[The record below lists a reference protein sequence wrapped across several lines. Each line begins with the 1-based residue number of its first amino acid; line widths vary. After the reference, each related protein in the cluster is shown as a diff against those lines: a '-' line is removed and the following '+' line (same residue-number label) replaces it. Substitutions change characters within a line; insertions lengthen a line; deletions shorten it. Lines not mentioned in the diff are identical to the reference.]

1 MIIIIMFIIF
11 RFIVLGFLTVY
22 LVSCSPEKNISAKVE
37 NLDLAQVVK
46 TYSEIV
52 YSTYVDSHA
61 AAKEMSKSINEFLDS
76 PSEQSFIA
84 AKESWISARLPYL
97 QTEVYRF
104 YGGPID
110 DEDGPE
116 GLLNAWPMD
125 EAYVDYVKGAPDSGI
140 INDDK
145 SYPEITKDLLIS
157 LNEKDG
163 EENISCGYHAIEFL
177 LWGQDFQTNG
187 PGERPHTDYTTAANA
202 DRRKEFLKITV
213 SLLLENLKS
222 LVNEWVPSQANYRS
236 NFLKEDS
243 LVAIQKILSGMTLLS
258 GFELAGERLLVA
270 YESRAQEDEH
280 SCFSDTTHN
289 DAIYDIVG
297 IINVWSGTY
306 KALDGTKIEGPGIRA
321 LATDQDP
328 ALGSKIDKALMSAL
342 DKSKAIPTPF
352 DQAILAKDGSE
363 SRKAIINLIEEL
375 ENVADGFVTIAKNS
389 GINVS
394 KEPEP

>member
-1 MIIIIMFIIF
+1 MFIIF

-22 LVSCSPEKNISAKVE
+22 WVSCSPEKNISAKVE

-202 DRRKEFLKITV
+202 DRRKKFLKITV
-213 SLLLENLKS
+213 SLLLENLES
-222 LVNEWVPSQANYRS
+222 LVNEWVPSKANYRS

-342 DKSKAIPTPF
+342 DKSKAIPSPF
-352 DQAILAKDGSE
+352 DQAILTKDGSE

>member
-1 MIIIIMFIIF
+1 MFIIF

-145 SYPEITKDLLIS
+145 AYPEITKDLLIS

-202 DRRKEFLKITV
+202 ERRKEFLKITV
-213 SLLLENLKS
+213 SLLLENLES
-222 LVNEWVPSQANYRS
+222 LVNEWVPSKANYRS

>member
-1 MIIIIMFIIF
+1 MFIIF

-145 SYPEITKDLLIS
+145 AYPEITKDLLIS

-213 SLLLENLKS
+213 SLLLENLES
-222 LVNEWVPSQANYRS
+222 LVNEWVPSKANYRS